1 MSEVLEK
8 PQLVAVAVQPAAAIA
23 MAVPVET
30 VLVLQPVPCYSKK
43 PVITYNVDRTYA
55 PAIAMAVLVLQPRHC
70 YS

>member
-8 PQLVAVAVQPAAAIA
+8 PQLVAVAVQAAAAIA
-23 MAVPVET
+23 MAVPVEP

-43 PVITYNVDRTYA
+43 PVITYNDDRTYA
-55 PAIAMAVLVLQPRHC
+55 AAIAMAVLVLQPRHC